1 VVSVVPVQS
10 PTPLLVVDD
19 LETALKVDGRQRLLV
34 DGVSFQLRPGET
46 LGLIGESGSG
56 KTMTAL
62 SIMRLL
68 AAPIAIVGGRVE
80 YQGTD
85 LARLSQS
92 AMGELRGNR
101 LAMIFQNPRERFD
114 PMLTISRQLVEV
126 ILRHRVAE
134 NRRSAH
140 ARAEQLLDEVRVA
153 SPQRVMRMY
162 PNELSGGMLQR
173 VMIAIAIASSPDL
186 LIADE
191 PTSSLDVTVQAEV
204 LDLLLDLQRSHGMS
218 MLFITHDIAV
228 AREVAHDIAV
238 MYAGQIVET
247 GAASDVLREP
257 RHPYTRAL
265 TQAVPS
271 QFGGTVA
278 ASPVGVAAPVPLE
291 PATTAASAG
300 FHVAATGGGCRFA
313 PKCPEAQQHGKA
325 EMMPPMFTD
334 DRGSVRCWLYEE
346 QMALQ

>member
-1 VVSVVPVQS
+1 VQS
-10 PTPLLVVDD
+10 ATPVLAVED
-19 LETALKVDGRQRLLV
+19 LQTVLTIDGRQRLLV
-34 DGVSFQLRPGET
+34 DGVSFQIGPAET

-68 AAPIAIVGGRVE
+68 AQPISIAGGSVC

-85 LARLSQS
+85 LVPLSQS

-126 ILRHRVAE
+126 ILRHRVCE
-134 NRRSAH
+134 SRRAAY
-140 ARAEQLLDEVRVA
+140 ARAEQLLDEVHVA
-153 SPQRVMRMY
+153 SPRRVMHMY

-173 VMIAIAIASSPDL
+173 AMIAIAIASSPNL

-204 LDLLLDLQRSHGMS
+204 LDLLLDLQRAHRMS

-228 AREVAHDIAV
+228 AREMAHDIAV

-247 GAASDVLREP
+247 GAASEVLRAP

-265 TQAVPS
+265 IKAVPRHLVQDAAVS
-271 QFGGTVA
+271 QGG
-278 ASPVGVAAPVPLE
+278 AAPG
-291 PATTAASAG
+291 PAQLAPEASTMATAFRVVGRA
-300 FHVAATGGGCRFA
+300 GGCRFA
-313 PKCPEAQQHGKA
+313 PKCPEAGKHGKA
-325 EMMPPMFTD
+325 DIAPPLLVD
-334 DRGSVRCWLYEE
+334 EKGSVRCWLYEE

>member
-1 VVSVVPVQS
+1 MEGDSSAPI
-10 PTPLLVVDD
+10 LVVED
-19 LETALKVDGRQRLLV
+19 LQTALTVDGRQRLLV
-34 DGVSFQLRPGET
+34 DGVSFQLRPAQT

-68 AAPIAIVGGRVE
+68 ASPIAIAGGSVR
-80 YQGTD
+80 YRGTD
-85 LARLSQS
+85 IVGLSQS
-92 AMGELRGNR
+92 AMAELRGNR

-126 ILRHRVAE
+126 ILRHRVCE
-134 NRRSAH
+134 NRRSAY

-153 SPQRVMRMY
+153 SPERVMRMY

-173 VMIAIAIASSPDL
+173 AMIAIAIASSPDV

-228 AREVAHDIAV
+228 AREMAHDVAV

-247 GAASDVLREP
+247 GAATGVLRAP

-265 TQAVPS
+265 TRAVTTQS
-271 QFGGTVA
+271 VQGRVTTDAGA
-278 ASPVGVAAPVPLE
+278 ASGRAPL
-291 PATTAASAG
+291 ASA
-300 FHVAATGGGCRFA
+300 VALTTPAFSLIGTGGGCRFA
-313 PKCPEAQQHGKA
+313 PKCPEAEQHGKA
-325 EMMPPMFTD
+325 NVAPPLFSD
-334 DRGSVRCWLYEE
+334 DKGSVRCWLYEE
-346 QMALQ
+346 QMVPQ

>member
-1 VVSVVPVQS
+1 
-10 PTPLLVVDD
+10 
-19 LETALKVDGRQRLLV
+19 
-34 DGVSFQLRPGET
+34 
-46 LGLIGESGSG
+46 
-56 KTMTAL
+56 
-62 SIMRLL
+62 MRLL
-68 AAPIAIVGGRVE
+68 APPIAIAGGSVR

-85 LARLSQS
+85 LVQLSQP

-126 ILRHRVAE
+126 ILRHRVCE
-134 NRRSAH
+134 SRRAAY

-173 VMIAIAIASSPDL
+173 AMIAIAIASSPNV

-204 LDLLLDLQRSHGMS
+204 LDLLLDLQRAHGMS
-218 MLFITHDIAV
+218 MLFITHDMAV
-228 AREVAHDIAV
+228 AAEMAHDIAV

-247 GAASDVLREP
+247 GAAREVLLTP

-265 TQAVPS
+265 TKAVPRQATQAVAVS
-271 QFGGTVA
+271 EVGA
-278 ASPVGVAAPVPLE
+278 ASTAQLTPAGPPTSAPFRAL
-291 PATTAASAG
+291 G
-300 FHVAATGGGCRFA
+300 TGGGCRFA
-313 PKCPEAQQHGKA
+313 PKCTEAYQHGKA
-325 EMMPPMFTD
+325 DIAPPLVID
-334 DRGSVRCWLYEE
+334 EKGSVRCWLYEE
-346 QMALQ
+346 QMVRQ

>member
-1 VVSVVPVQS
+1 
-10 PTPLLVVDD
+10 
-19 LETALKVDGRQRLLV
+19 LV
-34 DGVSFQLRPGET
+34 DGVSFQLRSAET

-68 AAPIAIVGGRVE
+68 APPIAIVGGSIG
-80 YQGTD
+80 YQGSD
-85 LARLSQS
+85 LVRLSQS

-126 ILRHRVAE
+126 ILRHRVCE
-134 NRRSAH
+134 NRRSAY
-140 ARAEQLLDEVRVA
+140 ARVEQLLDEVRVA
-153 SPQRVMRMY
+153 SPARVMRMY

-204 LDLLLDLQRSHGMS
+204 LDLLLDLQRAHGMS

-247 GAASDVLREP
+247 GAASAVLHEP

-265 TQAVPS
+265 TKGARSRSVPAVATSRVPAEP
-271 QFGGTVA
+271 VPA
-278 ASPVGVAAPVPLE
+278 EPVPPEPVPVEPASPANPTP
-291 PATTAASAG
+291 PA
-300 FHVAATGGGCRFA
+300 FHVAGTVGGCRFA
-313 PKCPEAQQHGKA
+313 PKCPAAYQHGKA
-325 EMMPPMFTD
+325 DMDPPLFTD
-334 DRGSVRCWLYEE
+334 EEGSVRCWLYEE
-346 QMALQ
+346 HMVLR

>member
-1 VVSVVPVQS
+1 MQSSAPV
-10 PTPLLVVDD
+10 LDVED
-19 LETALKVDGRQRLLV
+19 LQTVLAIDGRQRLLV
-34 DGVSFQLRPGET
+34 DGVSFQLRAAET

-68 AAPIAIVGGRVE
+68 APPIAIAGGSVR

-85 LARLSQS
+85 LVGLSQS
-92 AMGELRGNR
+92 AMGELRGDR

-114 PMLTISRQLVEV
+114 PMLTISTQLVEV
-126 ILRHRVAE
+126 ILRHRVCE
-134 NRRSAH
+134 NRRSAY

-153 SPQRVMRMY
+153 SPSRVMRMY

-228 AREVAHDIAV
+228 AREMAHDIAV

-247 GAASDVLREP
+247 GAAGEVLREP

-265 TQAVPS
+265 TK
-271 QFGGTVA
+271 
-278 ASPVGVAAPVPLE
+278 AAPAQSVQTVSPLS
-291 PATTAASAG
+291 PAVSLAKTAPAPAPLAPTATPPVRG
-300 FHVAATGGGCRFA
+300 FRLAATGAGCRFA

-325 EMMPPMFTD
+325 DMAPPLFTD
-334 DRGSVRCWLYEE
+334 EKGSVRCWLYEE
-346 QMALQ
+346 HMVLQ